1 MKIKFDASQQYQL
14 DAIQAVVELFNGQ
27 PMAGREFE
35 INSTIGPLN
44 LTQSA
49 LGFGNR
55 LVLSDQRIL
64 SNLQK
69 VQDQWGIPK
78 DEGAAPA
85 SGGTFGF
92 GPHHQNFGNGNFAA
106 EAVLKHGLNFSV
118 EMETGTG
125 KTYVYLRSIFELN
138 KQYGFTKFI
147 IVVPTVAIREGVK
160 TSIDLTADHFKTLY
174 DNLPVNHWVYDSK
187 YASRLRDYAASN
199 QIQILIIN
207 IDAFNKKDIAVIH
220 NERDQTSG
228 RKPIEFI
235 QACNPVVILDEPQNM
250 ETEIAREAIASLNPL
265 CTLRYSATHRNPYNL
280 IYRLG
285 PVKAYDL
292 GLVKR
297 IEVDSVL
304 EDPNFN
310 KPFIQVESVKNT
322 SKSKIVAKLSVDV
335 ETKDGPKR
343 KTVKVDK
350 RGDDLHALTKRDAY
364 KGYIVEEIRTDY
376 KTVTFSNGITL
387 EEGQTHGGQTD
398 DRMRI
403 QIKET
408 VKEHFEKELNI
419 ARLPAGQRI
428 KVLSLFFID
437 RVANYRQDDGKP
449 GKIALW
455 FEEAYEELRQM
466 ERYKGLNMPPVG
478 KVHDG
483 YFARDKKG
491 QFKDS
496 RENTE
501 NQEDRDTYA
510 VIMQDKMRL
519 LSFEEPLKFIFSH
532 SALREG
538 WDNPNVFQICTLNE
552 TRSDIKKRQEIGRGL
567 RLPVRESGERCF
579 DSAINRLTVIA
590 NESYDD
596 FAKQL
601 QTEIEEETG
610 EKFEGRVK
618 NKRDRQRVQLKKGWR
633 LDENF
638 KVLWEKIK
646 HKTRYAVRYS
656 TDDLIRDAAKE
667 LQKGE
672 AIQPPK
678 FSVRKSEIIT
688 SKVGL
693 EAELRSARD
702 EFIDYSQD
710 RLPDLISYLQ
720 AKTELTRGTLAQ
732 IIIQSGRL
740 AEIQK
745 NPQEFLEQAL
755 DGIQRTLRKL
765 MVDGIKYEKVDG
777 EEYEMLLFEEEYEHK
792 EIFSYIDRL
801 LEVQNSIVNYIE
813 YDSETE
819 RKFAEALDKRSDIK
833 LFFKLPRFF
842 FVKTPLGNYYPD
854 WAIVKE
860 DQGSFLKLYL
870 VRETKG
876 QGTTNKAELRTTE
889 MLKIDCGKA
898 HFDELGVD
906 FTWVSE
912 AKQV

>member
-1 MKIKFDASQQYQL
+1 
-14 DAIQAVVELFNGQ
+14 V
-27 PMAGREFE
+27 
-35 INSTIGPLN
+35 
-44 LTQSA
+44 
-49 LGFGNR
+49 
-55 LVLSDQRIL
+55 
-64 SNLQK
+64 
-69 VQDQWGIPK
+69 
-78 DEGAAPA
+78 
-85 SGGTFGF
+85 
-92 GPHHQNFGNGNFAA
+92 PH
-106 EAVLKHGLNFSV
+106 FSV

-125 KTYVYLRSIFELN
+125 KTYVYLRSVFELN
-138 KQYGFTKFI
+138 KHYGFTKFI

-160 TSIDLTADHFKTLY
+160 TSIDLTVDHFKTLY
-174 DNLPVNHWVYDSK
+174 DNTPINSWVYDSK
-187 YASRLRDYAASN
+187 YASRLREYAASN

-207 IDAFNKKDIAVIH
+207 IDAFNRKDIAVIH
-220 NERDQTSG
+220 SERDQTSG

-250 ETEIAREAIASLNPL
+250 ETDIAREAIASLNPL
-265 CTLRYSATHRNPYNL
+265 CTLRYSATHRNPYNV

-310 KPFIQVESVKNT
+310 KPFIQVESVRNV
-322 SKSKIVAKLSVDV
+322 SKSKIVAKLRVDV
-335 ETKDGPKR
+335 ETNGGPKR
-343 KTVKVDK
+343 KTIKVDK

-364 KGYIVEEIRTDY
+364 KGYVVEEIRTDNRI
-376 KTVTFSNGITL
+376 VSFSNGTTL
-387 EEGQTHGGQTD
+387 EEGQTLGEQAD

-419 ARLPAGQRI
+419 SRLPEGQRI

-455 FEEAYEELRQM
+455 FEEAYEELRSL
-466 ERYKGLNMPPVG
+466 ERYKSLNIPPVST
-478 KVHDG
+478 VHDG

-491 QFKDS
+491 RLKDS
-496 RENTE
+496 RETSE
-501 NQEDRDTYA
+501 NQADRDAYA
-510 VIMQDKMRL
+510 VIMQDKTRL

-552 TRSDIKKRQEIGRGL
+552 THSEIKKRQEIGRGL
-567 RLPVRESGERCF
+567 RLPIRESGDRCF
-579 DSAINRLTVIA
+579 DASINRLTVIA
-590 NESYDD
+590 NESYED

-601 QTEIEEETG
+601 QTEIEKETG

-618 NKRDRQRVQLKKGWR
+618 NKRDRKRVQLKKGWL

-638 KVLWEKIK
+638 KALWEKIK

-667 LQKGE
+667 LSKGQ

-678 FSVRKSEIIT
+678 FSIRKGEVIT
-688 SKVGL
+688 SKTGL
-693 EAELRSARD
+693 ETELRSTRD
-702 EFIDYSQD
+702 ELIDYSQD

-720 AKTELTRGTLAQ
+720 SKTELTRSTLAQ

-740 AEIQK
+740 EEIHK

-755 DGIQRTLRKL
+755 EAIQRILRKL

-777 EEYEMLLFEEEYEHK
+777 EVYEMMLFEEEYEHK
-792 EIFSYIDRL
+792 EIYSYIDRL
-801 LEVQNSIVNYIE
+801 LKVQNSIVNYIE

-819 RKFAEALDKRSDIK
+819 RKFAEALDKRNDIK

-860 DQGSFLKLYL
+860 DPGTFFKLYL

-876 QGTTNKAELRTTE
+876 QGTANLADLRTSE
-889 MLKIDCGKA
+889 MLKIDCGAA
-898 HFDELGVD
+898 HFSELGVD
-906 FTWVSE
+906 FTWVSSPE
-912 AKQV
+912 QV